1 MSILRDEFP
10 WELLSVML
18 NTLLVSCETTGPIEN
33 DTFPSPEKDDARPL
47 PEDFGLR
54 GLLWAED
61 YFPVEWFNNEKID
74 EEEKYHERA
83 SMTAQRKERILW
95 LAVRITRSVG
105 SRLNYDSSK
114 TSNTKPKF
122 SVGIDLMAVAS
133 RASTFES
140 IASRTTSSST
150 SINRQGTWASA
161 GRVDD
166 DYQSD
171 GEEDEDAAP
180 APDLSP
186 HV

>member
-1 MSILRDEFP
+1 
-10 WELLSVML
+10 ML

-47 PEDFGLR
+47 PEDFALR

-61 YFPVEWFNNEKID
+61 YFPAEWFYNEKID

-95 LAVRITRSVG
+95 LAVRIARSVG
-105 SRLNYDSSK
+105 SGLNYDSGK
-114 TSNTKPKF
+114 ISNTKPKF
-122 SVGIDLMAVAS
+122 SVWGDLMAVAS

-140 IASRTTSSST
+140 IASRTTSSPS
-150 SINRQGTWASA
+150 SIDRQGTWASA
-161 GRVDD
+161 DRVDD

-171 GEEDEDAAP
+171 GEGNEDAAP
-180 APDLSP
+180 ATDLSP